1 MVISWFNPLVI
12 DEGEKPIS
20 LFQELIPELG
30 NLLGRGFEILL
41 WKDILNKGLGRISI
55 RCSKEILPRGHV
67 IVEKPPRNVTK
78 GAKRADPSQRR
89 AHF

>member
-41 WKDILNKGLGRISI
+41 WKD
-55 RCSKEILPRGHV
+55 
-67 IVEKPPRNVTK
+67 
-78 GAKRADPSQRR
+78 
-89 AHF
+89 